1 MNLDEYKNG
10 LFDSA
15 SPINQIETDFE
26 LLRVFDNLTEAFE
39 SGHINA
45 FKVIQS
51 ELLKELEMVYY
62 ALKSTDNAMQFRIL
76 DIIEK
81 TK

>member
-1 MNLDEYKNG
+1 MNLDDYKNG

-15 SPINQIETDFE
+15 SPINQIETE
-26 LLRVFDNLTEAFE
+26 SETVTGWDNLSEAFE
-39 SGHINA
+39 SGHIDA
-45 FKVIQS
+45 FKEIQG

>member
-1 MNLDEYKNG
+1 MNYDDYKNG
-10 LFDSA
+10 QFNPE

-26 LLRVFDNLTEAFE
+26 LLRGFDNLTEAFE
-39 SGHINA
+39 SGHIDA
-45 FKVIQS
+45 FKEIQS

-62 ALKSTDNAMQFRIL
+62 ALKSTDNAMQFRVL

>member
-10 LFDSA
+10 LFDLN

-26 LLRVFDNLTEAFE
+26 LERGYDNLSEAYEWGYVEAFQE
-39 SGHINA
+39 
-45 FKVIQS
+45 IQS

-81 TK
+81 IK

>member
-1 MNLDEYKNG
+1 MNLDDYKTG
-10 LFDSA
+10 QFDSA
-15 SPINQIETDFE
+15 SPINQIETDAE
-26 LLRVFDNLTEAFE
+26 TVTGFDNLTQAFE
-39 SGHINA
+39 SGNIDA
-45 FKVIQS
+45 FKEIQS

-62 ALKSTDNAMQFRIL
+62 ALKSTDNAMQFRVL